1 MCVAICYP
9 GSFKNNLNICNVCDN
24 SCKTCSDAGTT
35 NCLNC
40 NSSLYKNFN
49 NPKGSRSKEETG
61 SCVSKYN
68 NCLANY

>member
-1 MCVAICYP
+1 M
-9 GSFKNNLNICNVCDN
+9 CDN

-61 SCVSKYN
+61 SCVSEYN